1 MSTHTSPP
9 FSWHFNLGRIP
20 VVVEP
25 SFWLITALFGLIGAR
40 EDPSRVVI
48 WVAVCFVSILIHE
61 LGHALA
67 AMSLGSDMVH
77 IRLYE
82 FGGLTYHQV
91 LSRWRDVAIT
101 AAGPLAGFLFGG
113 IMMAVNRWVPPTTE
127 QGHTVYYYLMF
138 VNFFWGFVNLL
149 PVLPLDGGHI
159 LNGVL
164 GPKRQ
169 RLTLWVGVIVAAAV
183 TGLALF
189 ARAIFVAFMFGRMA
203 YTCWQALSYTR
214 DVKPLEP
221 TRPPDVV
228 EPVKELLARGWKALR
243 SGQESEASRLG
254 HLAFS
259 VAAPGEESN
268 AVRDLLAWV
277 ALSEGNPRAALSQL
291 EKVEPPQAAKPY
303 TLAMAY
309 EAAGLHERALTPAL
323 AALEQEPSEASVTL
337 AVRLLVRAQ
346 RLQEAER
353 TARDF
358 AWKSLAKRDAL
369 LADVAVARGDF
380 STAAELFAR
389 TFESTGR
396 AEEAYQAALNH
407 ARGEQVEHATEWL
420 KRALDAG
427 YDDLDTARS
436 EPALATVR
444 ATPEIA
450 ERLALRQGTA

>member
-9 FSWHFNLGRIP
+9 FSWQFNLGRIP

-25 SFWLITALFGLIGAR
+25 SFWLMTALFGLIGAR
-40 EDPSRVVI
+40 DDMSRVVI

-67 AMSLGSDMVH
+67 AMSLGSDLVH

-82 FGGLTYHQV
+82 FGGLTYHQG

-113 IMMAVNRWVPPTTE
+113 IMVAVNRWVPPTTA
-127 QGHTVYYYLMF
+127 QGHVIYYYLMF

-169 RLTLWVGVIVAAAV
+169 RLTLWVGVVVAAAV

-214 DVKPLEP
+214 DLKPLEP
-221 TRPPDVV
+221 ARPPDVE
-228 EPVKELLARGWKALR
+228 EPVKELVARAWKALR

-303 TLAMAY
+303 SLAMAY

-323 AALEQEPSEASVTL
+323 AALEQEPSEATVAL
-337 AVRLLVRAQ
+337 ATRLLVRAQ
-346 RLQEAER
+346 RLEEAER

-450 ERLALRQGTA
+450 QRLATR